1 MSYKYNEPPP
11 APVFGP
17 IPEGTYDFTVLDVG
31 ELYISPKGND
41 TLPLKLQVGP
51 EKAHIFDNPAAG
63 TDKNGEPFDKIAQFL
78 KACGRAPAIG
88 QEPAWNKLVGAKGRA
103 HIKIEIAQQGKLTG
117 KEVNKVAYYVFAT
130 DIRAT
135 KEVTR
140 RPNPMSTS
148 ALPQSNVATNV
159 GDVDPDDIPF

>member
-17 IPEGTYDFTVLDVG
+17 IPEGTYDFTVLEAG
-31 ELYISPKGND
+31 EPYESTKGND
-41 TLPLKLQVGP
+41 VLPLKLQVGP
-51 EKAHIFDNPAAG
+51 EKAHIYDNPSAG
-63 TDKNGEPFDKIAQFL
+63 TDKHGEPFDKIGQFL

-103 HIKIEIAQQGKLTG
+103 HIKIEIAQQGKLAG
-117 KEVNKVAYYVFAT
+117 KEVNKVGYYVFAT

-135 KEVTR
+135 KEFTQR
-140 RPNPMSTS
+140 TNAMST
-148 ALPQSNVATNV
+148 AVLPSRPRDPDLEGEA
-159 GDVDPDDIPF
+159 PDDIPF